1 MTTEYGIDY
10 DPFERAL
17 KKVDSRA
24 RSAFWIITT
33 EEGTGRLVVL
43 GPYKSEDD
51 AAGDVFSKLGGRGD
65 IKELPT
71 IDRNR
76 ATGMAKKLLLDQ
88 TADLDLAIRRA
99 SHKPPERYKSAK
111 R

>member
-1 MTTEYGIDY
+1 MTSEYGIDY

-43 GPYKSEDD
+43 GP
-51 AAGDVFSKLGGRGD
+51 
-65 IKELPT
+65 
-71 IDRNR
+71 
-76 ATGMAKKLLLDQ
+76 
-88 TADLDLAIRRA
+88 
-99 SHKPPERYKSAK
+99 
-111 R
+111 